1 MIVLPYFIAAKYNIK
16 LIAPT
21 KRSVKNITM
30 HTARKVD
37 KGIGESFSLLGIGV
51 GEWDGI
57 STTLGEINI
66 NLLLWWTKIL
76 NNDNWKFKKFQ

>member
-51 GEWDGI
+51 GE
-57 STTLGEINI
+57 
-66 NLLLWWTKIL
+66 
-76 NNDNWKFKKFQ
+76 